1 MTRCLTSVLT
11 IASIVTVAGLA
22 APAGARPVV
31 YTTVA
36 LTGTDG
42 PLGPGM
48 GTGVTFTDIGGQ
60 QPSLNNSG
68 QVAFRGNASTA
79 GTPQGLWLHTAG
91 VNNNLAMAGG
101 AMPGGGTYTAGS
113 TGIINS
119 MLVNQQGHVAFR
131 LGASTGL
138 FGDSGA
144 GMGRLM
150 LTGDFA
156 PGTSTGTLA
165 TYASSASGMPL
176 LNHNGQSAFIANLAA
191 STVPDPDVVFTS
203 GIANAA
209 GVWIGTPGAGNQSLA
224 MRQNDTLLAVDPS
237 GNTRVG
243 ALSGNLTL
251 SFNDNAHF
259 IMQGALQGSNVTTG
273 TGAGSNSTAMFSNI
287 GGTVGLLARAGS
299 AAPDAAGAPSATD
312 LFRNFSTGG
321 VAINNNGRVAFS
333 GTLRNAA
340 GTQTSTGAFFSDHQG
355 GVLRQVARFGDALPS
370 VYAANDSS
378 ASSPLAEFAGVTWG
392 FSYNNV
398 VMNNGDLLVFTA
410 TGLGNTGGTNNRD
423 AVLSRDASGVLRKI
437 LRSGDVAVANDP
449 LSTDFSN
456 TRFLGVSNV
465 QLNALGQMAMSVTL
479 TGTGVSVGLG
489 NGVAIFGC
497 DAGGPLQLIA
507 RTGDFFTVA
516 PGDVR
521 VIASIGGLTN
531 SGGHDGRAV
540 MLNDRGVLAFELN
553 FVGGTSGIFTA
564 TVPAPA
570 AGALLAL
577 AGLAGARRR
586 RTV

>member
-1 MTRCLTSVLT
+1 MTRRLSSVIRT
-11 IASIVTVAGLA
+11 AAIVSASGLA
-22 APAGARPVV
+22 ASAHARPVV

-42 PLGPGM
+42 ALGPGM
-48 GTGVTFTDIGGQ
+48 GAGVTFSDIGGQ
-60 QPSLNNSG
+60 QVSLNNSG
-68 QVAFRGNASTA
+68 QVAFRGNTSTA

-91 VNNNLAMAGG
+91 VNNNLALAGG

-119 MLVNQQGHVAFR
+119 TLVNHAGHVVFR

-138 FGDSGA
+138 FGDNGG

-165 TYASSASGMPL
+165 TYSSSASGMPL

-203 GIANAA
+203 GIANST
-209 GVWIGTPGAGNQSLA
+209 GLWIGTPGAGNQTLA
-224 MRQNDTLLAVDPS
+224 MRQNDTLLSVDPT

-243 ALSGNLTL
+243 SMSSNLTL
-251 SFNDNAHF
+251 VFNDNGHF
-259 IMQGALQGSNVTTG
+259 MMQGGLQGSNVVTG
-273 TGAGSNSTAMFSNI
+273 NGAGSNSTAVFTNR
-287 GGTVGLLARAGS
+287 GGSVDLIARAGN
-299 AAPDAAGAPSATD
+299 AAPDATGSPSASD
-312 LFRNFSTGG
+312 LFRSFSTGG
-321 VAINNNGRVAFS
+321 TAINNNGRVAFS

-355 GVLRQVARFGDALPS
+355 GTLRQIARATEALPA
-370 VYAANDSS
+370 VYAWNDAT
-378 ASSPLAEFAGVTWG
+378 ASSPLAEFTGVTWG
-392 FSYNNV
+392 SAYNSV
-398 VMNNGDLLVFTA
+398 VMNNSDLLVFAA
-410 TGLGNTGGTNNRD
+410 TGLGNTGGTNNTG

-437 LRSGDVAVANDP
+437 QRNGDVAVPNDP

-456 TRFLGVSNV
+456 TRFLGVSNI
-465 QLNALGQMAMSVTL
+465 QLNALGQIAMSVTL

-489 NGVAIFGC
+489 NGAAIFVA
-497 DAGGPLQLIA
+497 DAGGPLQMIA

-521 VIASIGGLTN
+521 VIASLGGLTN

-540 MLNDRGVLAFELN
+540 MLNDRGILAFELN
-553 FVGGTSGIFTA
+553 FVGGTSGVFTV

-570 AGALLAL
+570 AGSLLAL
-577 AGLAGARRR
+577 AGIAAARRR
-586 RTV
+586 RSI